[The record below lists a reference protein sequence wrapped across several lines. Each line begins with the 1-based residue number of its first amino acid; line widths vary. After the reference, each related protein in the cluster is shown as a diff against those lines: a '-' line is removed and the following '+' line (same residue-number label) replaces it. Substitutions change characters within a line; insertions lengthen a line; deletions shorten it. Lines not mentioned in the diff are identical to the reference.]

1 MPLAEL
7 HNLDLNAPYCDHWR
21 PLIERSLPV
30 LHQNVSVS
38 TLLNQLKP
46 IGFPKHFVLQED
58 LPEGEA
64 YESFIFK
71 TNGIPTRDGPHDYF
85 NALCWFLF
93 PQSKIQLNQIQA
105 TQIQR
110 DGVYN
115 QRGPIRDAITIIDE
129 NGLLLACSDELWHA
143 LTTKDWQR
151 AFVELRDHW
160 HDSQTAVFGH
170 ALIEKLLNPYKAIC
184 AHVLRVPQQ
193 QNSRFDLK
201 VVDNWLSEQ
210 LNETQLATKPY
221 IPVPIFGIPGWHVG
235 QSDPDFYEDKQ
246 VFRPPQRNHQIAT

>member
-1 MPLAEL
+1 MPLSSL

-21 PLIERSLPV
+21 PLIERTWPLLNEHS
-30 LHQNVSVS
+30 SVS

-46 IGFPKHFVLQED
+46 VDFPKHFVPQED

-64 YESFIFK
+64 YESFIFE

-93 PQSKIQLNQIQA
+93 PQSKIQLNQVQA

-110 DGVYN
+110 DGVYQ
-115 QRGPIRDAITIIDE
+115 QRGPVRDAITIIDE
-129 NGLLLACSDELWHA
+129 NGLLLACSDELWDA
-143 LTTKDWQR
+143 LITKNWQR
-151 AFVELRDHW
+151 AFVELKEHW
-160 HDSQTAVFGH
+160 QDSQAVIFGH

-193 QNSRFDLK
+193 SGLFDLQFI
-201 VVDNWLSEQ
+201 DSWLSQQ
-210 LNETQLATKPY
+210 LNEAQLATKPY
-221 IPVPIFGIPGWHVG
+221 IPVPIFGIPGWHADQG
-235 QSDPDFYEDKQ
+235 DPDFYEDKQ
-246 VFRPPQRNHQIAT
+246 VFRPAQKK